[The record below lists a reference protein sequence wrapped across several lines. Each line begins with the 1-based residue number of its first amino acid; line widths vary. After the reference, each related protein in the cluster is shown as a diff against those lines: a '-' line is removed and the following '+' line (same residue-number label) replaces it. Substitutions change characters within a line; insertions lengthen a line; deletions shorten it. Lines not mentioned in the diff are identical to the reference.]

1 MKKKVTENRI
11 SVFGI
16 GLHDMKST
24 MELKG
29 KNAKKGKETN
39 QTPRPTKDQ

>member
-39 QTPRPTKDQ
+39 QTSRPTKDQ